1 MSDVNTGSATEAGDE
16 MKTMGLYHHVD
27 RVANELRE
35 LGADDGGPLDPAD
48 LSTFDQLHYHGTEAV
63 DLAVRH
69 LGIDDTSRVLE
80 IGSGLGGPARWIAA
94 TTGATVTALELQ
106 EDHHLAAADLTAR
119 CGLVDRVVHVCG
131 DALAH
136 DWGAQQFD
144 AVVSWLALYH
154 IPDRP
159 LLLDRIRSVLPAG
172 GHVYVEDLCA
182 GPALVDADR
191 DELATDLAASHL
203 PDLDCY
209 RAEFSEAGFEVV
221 SCDDMTGD
229 WAAFTRARLEAY
241 DAQWDR
247 HLRVHGPEVIAT
259 LRAFYA
265 QMVRLLG
272 DGTVAGAR
280 LLARRT

>member
-1 MSDVNTGSATEAGDE
+1 MPEANAGSPAEAGDD
-16 MKTMGLYHHVD
+16 MKTMGLYHHVE
-27 RVANELRE
+27 RVVGELRE
-35 LGADDGGPLDPAD
+35 LGAVDGGLLDPAD
-48 LSTFDQLHYHGTEAV
+48 LSAFDQLHYHGTDAV
-63 DLAVRH
+63 DLAARLAGV
-69 LGIDDTSRVLE
+69 DAASRVLE

-119 CGLVDRVVHVCG
+119 CGLADRVVHVCG

-182 GPALVDADR
+182 GPALEDARR
-191 DELATDLAASHL
+191 DTLTDDLAASHL
-203 PDLDCY
+203 PDLDRY
-209 RAEFSEAGFEVV
+209 RAEFIDAGFEVV

-229 WAAFTRARLEAY
+229 WSTFTRGRLEAY
-241 DAQWDR
+241 DAQRER
-247 HLRVHGPEVIAT
+247 HLRVHGPEVVAT
-259 LRAFYA
+259 MRTFYA
-265 QMVRLLG
+265 LMVRLLG
-272 DGTVAGAR
+272 DRTLAGVR